1 MDSSLWTTIIE
12 AAKDTSAAL
21 GLILS
26 ISSVCALFSKRIKR
40 AIGNFFKKYGSEDD
54 IAEIKKSLEEIKEHL
69 VSIDEANGITVDFT
83 REQCRSL
90 IKDMFYKYHEQKK
103 LPLYEYKLLLLLE
116 DFYVRRLHGNTFV
129 IDLIKKMKTWEID
142 YNESHLEED
151 V

>member
-1 MDSSLWTTIIE
+1 MNPEYGEMIVGAI
-12 AAKDTSAAL
+12 KDISAAL

-26 ISSVCALFSKRIKR
+26 VSSVCALFSKRAKR
-40 AIGNFFKKYGSEDD
+40 VIGNFFKKYGSEDD
-54 IAEIKKSLEEIKEHL
+54 IAEIKEDLKEIKGHL

-129 IDLIKKMKTWEID
+129 VDLIRKMKTWEID